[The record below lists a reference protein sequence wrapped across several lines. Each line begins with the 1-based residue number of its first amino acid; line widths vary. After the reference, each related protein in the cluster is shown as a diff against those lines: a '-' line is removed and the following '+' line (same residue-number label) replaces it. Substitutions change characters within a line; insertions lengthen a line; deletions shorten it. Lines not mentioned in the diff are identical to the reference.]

1 MNEVALCKAAAAAM
15 CHMMHARQPFD
26 ASELVIVGEG
36 EQSLAER
43 QHKRVLWMR

>member
-15 CHMMHARQPFD
+15 SNVMHARHPFD
-26 ASELVIVGEG
+26 ASDVVIVGEG